1 MSEEYLPVVKDQTQK
16 CLTRFRTMLSQINTT
31 PQTKACFTA
40 ECWNFIAWAENTRLL
55 KYAGVEDQKLVA
67 KHVVAI
73 HTCLKDLDKFLCGRV
88 TLSQA
93 EHAAEKTLA
102 GINDGICT
110 LNKLN
115 EDFAEIKRQ
124 KDEAVLRDGVY
135 RVCRA
140 IEALEVDVMKLDLR
154 VDLSGHALVKSVG
167 SGVRRLITVAETLGW
182 WEGESEDEGYG
193 SSRMEG

>member
-1 MSEEYLPVVKDQTQK
+1 MSEAYLPIVKDQIQK
-16 CLTRFRTMLSQINTT
+16 CLDYFSALLSRINTSS
-31 PQTKACFTA
+31 QTKACFATK
-40 ECWNFIAWAENTRLL
+40 CRKFMAWAENRHLL
-55 KYAGVEDQKLVA
+55 KYAEVEDQKRVA
-67 KHVVAI
+67 MHVVAI
-73 HTCLKDLDKFLCGRV
+73 HNCLKGFDKFLPSRV
-88 TLSQA
+88 TLAQA
-93 EHAAEKTLA
+93 EHAADKTLA

-110 LNKLN
+110 LYALN
-115 EDFAEIKRQ
+115 EGFAEIKRQ

-140 IEALEVDVMKLDLR
+140 IEALEREANGLDWR
-154 VDLSGHALVKSVG
+154 AENSGHALVKSVG